1 MPKLVGVKL
10 GLMVWGEMGS
20 EKVKLG
26 RKVQHIRKKNE
37 KEKEPI
43 THARCIMH
51 A

>member
-1 MPKLVGVKL
+1 MLVDVKL
-10 GLMVWGEMGS
+10 GLMVWGMGS

-26 RKVQHIRKKNE
+26 RRVQHIRKKNE
-37 KEKEPI
+37 KEKQPI

>member
-1 MPKLVGVKL
+1 MPMLVDVKL

-26 RKVQHIRKKNE
+26 RKVQQIRKKNE

-43 THARCIMH
+43 THGRYIIH